1 MNAFGAAP
9 ELTSTEK
16 AARYRET
23 YLKSVLGAPDLC
35 LGSYAFT
42 WGYKIEATSTWFG
55 LFLPDGSRLAG
66 VDALQ
71 ELWSGKPPAVPC
83 PAMTGLAVQGKQ
95 QVARGEKV
103 HASVVVDSPKGG
115 AVTIEWALFGEQA
128 NYTVQGTGAKATAS
142 LAEAIKTN
150 GRPEVIVTMP
160 KSGGDLPPVLL
171 RPRYARRS
179 GRRQSAD
186 QGPLTK
192 WSRTTCR
199 VDFSPPGRTK
209 VRPTIDFGVFTQSG
223 PFDCRILHTRLLF
236 SPYGKKSSDRL
247 DLR

>member
-1 MNAFGAAP
+1 MRGPSAW
-9 ELTSTEK
+9 
-16 AARYRET
+16 
-23 YLKSVLGAPDLC
+23 
-35 LGSYAFT
+35 GSYAFT

-115 AVTIEWALFGEQA
+115 AVTIQWALFGEQA

-160 KSGGDLPPVLL
+160 KSGGVYRLYCFVRDTHGGAAVGSLPIKVL
-171 RPRYARRS
+171 
-179 GRRQSAD
+179 
-186 QGPLTK
+186 
-192 WSRTTCR
+192 
-199 VDFSPPGRTK
+199 
-209 VRPTIDFGVFTQSG
+209 
-223 PFDCRILHTRLLF
+223 
-236 SPYGKKSSDRL
+236 
-247 DLR
+247 